1 MNYPFIFA
9 AILLAYLLGSI
20 PTAVWYGRAF
30 FGLDIREQ
38 GSGNAG
44 ATNTFRIFG
53 KKAGT
58 IVLLIDV
65 LKGWAATK
73 LADVLLSYGVIESD
87 NLLIFKILLG
97 LVAVVGHLYPI
108 FAQFKGGKGVATS
121 LGMILA
127 IQPQIAGVCM
137 LVFLVVLIASKYV
150 SLGSMISSITFPT
163 LSFLGIFGEESIL
176 MTGFGVVLSL
186 AIIIKHR
193 ANIKRIA
200 NGTESKSYIFGTKTK
215 K

>member
-1 MNYPFIFA
+1 MNYPYIFITL
-9 AILLAYLLGSI
+9 LLAYLLGSI

-44 ATNTFRIFG
+44 ATNTFRVFG

-65 LKGWAATK
+65 IKGWIATK
-73 LADVLLSYGVIESD
+73 LADVLLASAAIESD
-87 NLLIFKILLG
+87 NLLIFKIILG
-97 LVAVVGHLYPI
+97 LVAVIGHLYPV

-150 SLGSMISSITFPT
+150 SLSSMISSITFPA
-163 LSFLGIFGEESIL
+163 LSFLGTFGEESLL
-176 MTGFGVVLSL
+176 MTGFGAVLSL
-186 AIIIKHR
+186 AIIVKHR
-193 ANIKRIA
+193 ANIRRIA
-200 NGTESKSYIFGTKTK
+200 NGIESKSYIFGRKTK